1 MGLAA
6 IVSASW
12 EPSAALIAFFRAETA
27 HQNTSARGTRH
38 SVLSRGLATVEP
50 GVVCVHPQAWYE
62 YIPIGARLC
71 LPCVGLAWR
80 LQHRPGQPGFG
91 DDLQEALLHALLA
104 SRSQGRACFYCR
116 LTDKYWFA
124 DQARVLSQEM
134 ELKLYATHGTAEALS
149 GHRVHR
155 ARQAPRGRG
164 DDGWMPSS
172 RDSSTW

>member
-1 MGLAA
+1 LIIPPLQVRHGDPRSTPPAA
-6 IVSASW
+6 IG
-12 EPSAALIAFFRAETA
+12 PKPR
-27 HQNTSARGTRH
+27 TRIPAPEAQDITI
-38 SVLSRGLATVEP
+38 LSRGLATVEP

-71 LPCVGLAWR
+71 LPGVGLAWR